1 MDGGKIYLASNSMED
16 AVDWV
21 RSHSLSQTSHT
32 HTQSQTQV
40 TILSAA
46 VSDATRSSQTQ
57 RLSDRGLQMWQKATT
72 PTTPRTPPT
81 PLTPISSSQMSFT
94 KRLRRLLPQTVA
106 GFLDGHA
113 QIRGGSQK
121 RGTGVGDAMQ
131 EILGLGTSPLK
142 SRRRRRMDGGTNLV
156 RHSARVAVNEFNAQN
171 PDTDWNDKSS
181 PSPSTPTLDFRE
193 KAYQQVVMEDG
204 SVFWTKEYM
213 GSMFRELRRRTGLTK
228 QFRQSMCDAPL
239 RGGSEGDG
247 KSGMLFFRSHDN
259 RFIVKTLKQSELETF
274 RSIVRGCCSRVK

>member
-1 MDGGKIYLASNSMED
+1 MTVNSNTNTGTGAGVDGGKIYLASNSMED

-21 RSHSLSQTSHT
+21 RSPVTLSHKHT
-32 HTQSQTQV
+32 KHTQSQTQV

-57 RLSDRGLQMWQKATT
+57 RLSNRGLQMWQKATT

-81 PLTPISSSQMSFT
+81 PLTPVSSSQMSFT

-131 EILGLGTSPLK
+131 EILGLGT
-142 SRRRRRMDGGTNLV
+142 
-156 RHSARVAVNEFNAQN
+156 
-171 PDTDWNDKSS
+171 
-181 PSPSTPTLDFRE
+181 
-193 KAYQQVVMEDG
+193 
-204 SVFWTKEYM
+204 
-213 GSMFRELRRRTGLTK
+213 
-228 QFRQSMCDAPL
+228 
-239 RGGSEGDG
+239 
-247 KSGMLFFRSHDN
+247 
-259 RFIVKTLKQSELETF
+259 
-274 RSIVRGCCSRVK
+274 

>member
-1 MDGGKIYLASNSMED
+1 M
-16 AVDWV
+16 
-21 RSHSLSQTSHT
+21 
-32 HTQSQTQV
+32 
-40 TILSAA
+40 
-46 VSDATRSSQTQ
+46 
-57 RLSDRGLQMWQKATT
+57 
-72 PTTPRTPPT
+72 
-81 PLTPISSSQMSFT
+81 
-94 KRLRRLLPQTVA
+94 A

-121 RGTGVGDAMQ
+121 RSGGVGDAMQ
-131 EILGLGTSPLK
+131 EILGLGTSPLR
-142 SRRRRRMDGGTNLV
+142 SRRRRRIDGDSNLV
-156 RHSARVAVNEFNAQN
+156 RHSARLAVNEFDAQN
-171 PDTDWNDKSS
+171 PDTHWNEKAS
-181 PSPSTPTLDFRE
+181 SPSTPSLLDFRE

-228 QFRQSMCDAPL
+228 QFRRSMCDAPL

-274 RSIVRGCCSRVK
+274 RSIVRRVYYITLFDSLRIRVHTYINHRYESILSTSPKMQTHLFQSFLVSTRSRRHGTKRSKPIIKKS